1 MKKWLIAALAG
12 FALLG
17 TAQAENWR
25 LIYDHNDGQYFIDDA
40 SLDLANHKARFKLIP
55 KDGPLSGYFYII
67 LTEEADCAKNQY
79 QILHYDVYQPS
90 GTLTESADAP
100 PNAWLPAIP
109 NTSGE
114 QGVKAICG
122 QPKEK

>member
-1 MKKWLIAALAG
+1 MKKWLMV
-12 FALLG
+12 ALLG
-17 TAQAENWR
+17 LTALGSAQAEGWR
-25 LIYDHNDGQYFIDDA
+25 MIYDKDDGQYFIDDA
-40 SLDLANHKARFKLIP
+40 SLDKTKHRARFKLIP
-55 KDGPLSGYFYII
+55 KEGPLSGFFYII

-79 QILHYDVYQPS
+79 QILHYDVYQLS

-100 PNAWLPAIP
+100 PDVWLPAIP

-122 QPKEK
+122 DKKT